1 MTEYDDMLA
10 NAAGYDSDSSE
21 GDTDDELKE
30 AFAAGLLKPGL
41 NYLGEAPEKK
51 IIKNNVAAMKQ
62 KLAELQKNLPW
73 IERLDLINAPAP
85 LAPELA
91 FKEDLHGK
99 ERATRLQQ
107 EKAGVT
113 LEADVVHNDFKREMM
128 FYRQAQAAVL
138 EAIPR
143 LHSMN
148 IKTKRPEDY
157 FAQMAKTDEHMN
169 KIRTKLLSKEQG
181 QERAEKMSKLRELKK
196 YGKKVQ
202 VEVQQKRLKEKKD
215 MMDEMKKIRKG
226 QGGNM
231 DFLENGG
238 GKGDKNGGGKGDKN
252 GGGKGDKN
260 GGGKG
265 GNREAERKRNSKDK
279 KFGFGGK
286 KRNIKKNDKNSTDDV
301 SGFKPFNKGG
311 GGAGGKPG
319 FKGGKK
325 TGKVGSKRP
334 GKGNRQKMKS
344 KKK

>member
-1 MTEYDDMLA
+1 MTEYDDILA
-10 NAAGYDSDSSE
+10 NAAGYDSDSSG

-41 NYLGEAPEKK
+41 NIIGEAPEKK
-51 IIKNNVAAMKQ
+51 VAKNNVAAMKQ
-62 KLAELQKNLPW
+62 KLSEIQKDMPW
-73 IERLDLINAPAP
+73 IERLDLVNAPAP

-99 ERATRLQQ
+99 ERATKLQQ
-107 EKAGVT
+107 EKAGVA
-113 LEADVVHNDFKREMM
+113 LEDDIVHNDFKREML

-148 IKTKRPEDY
+148 VKTKRPEDY
-157 FAQMAKTDEHMN
+157 FAQMAKTDDHMN
-169 KIRTKLLSKEQG
+169 KIRSKLLSKEQA
-181 QERAEKMSKLRELKK
+181 QQRVEKMSKLRELKK

-238 GKGDKNGGGKGDKN
+238 GNSGKGDHR
-252 GGGKGDKN
+252 
-260 GGGKG
+260 
-265 GNREAERKRNSKDK
+265 GNVGKRNAKDK

-286 KRNIKKNDKNSTDDV
+286 KKNIKKNDKRSTDDV
-301 SGFKPFNKGG
+301 SGFRPFNKGG
-311 GGAGGKPG
+311 AGAGGKPG

-325 TGKVGSKRP
+325 GKVANKRP
-334 GKGNRQKMKS
+334 GKGNRQKMKN